1 MVTTF
6 LRAAGATAAVLLLPT
21 LALAAS
27 EGGGSANVLS
37 PNLVNS
43 IVTVVVFGALL
54 AVLYT
59 FAWGPIL
66 KGLQAREMAQ
76 FQAIE
81 DAKRAKGE
89 AAALRTK
96 LDAELAAAAQKAK
109 EIVDEARRDAEVL
122 KKAIVEEGRKEAE
135 AERERARRDLAIER
149 DAALK
154 DVYAQ
159 AVDLATL
166 MATKAVR
173 QQVTVDAQSALV
185 SESIAEMSAS
195 KA

>member
-43 IVTVVVFGALL
+43 IVTVIVFGALL
-54 AVLYT
+54 AILYT